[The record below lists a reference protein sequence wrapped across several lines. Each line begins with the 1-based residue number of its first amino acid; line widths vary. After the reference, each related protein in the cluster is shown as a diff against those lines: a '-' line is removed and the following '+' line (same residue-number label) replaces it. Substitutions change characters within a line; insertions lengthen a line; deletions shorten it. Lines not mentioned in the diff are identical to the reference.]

1 MTLADLLPFA
11 ALPILA
17 HAAAHD
23 VAVRRVPDSTSVA
36 VAALGLAARAL
47 DGGLGAAL
55 LAMAAV
61 FLALFAC
68 WKRGWLGG
76 GDVKL
81 LTACSALVPAGSV
94 PGLFLA
100 ISLCGGVLALVYL
113 GARAIRLRPRPL
125 RPLPWR
131 PLPLRPLPLRPVP
144 RPGDAR
150 VPQLRALPLRVLR
163 AERWRLGRQP
173 TLPYACAIASGA
185 FITVFG
191 S

>member
-23 VAVRRVPDSTSVA
+23 VAVRRVPDSTSLA

-61 FLALFAC
+61 FVALFAC

-94 PGLFLA
+94 PELFLA
-100 ISLCGGVLALVYL
+100 ISLCGGVLALAYL
-113 GARAIRLRPRPL
+113 GVRFLRLPAMA
-125 RPLPWR
+125 
-131 PLPLRPLPLRPVP
+131 
-144 RPGDAR
+144 RPGGDR
-150 VPQLRALPLRVLR
+150 VPQLRALPLRVFR
-163 AERWRLGRQP
+163 AERWRLGRRP
-173 TLPYACAIASGA
+173 TLPYACAIAGGA
-185 FITVFG
+185 FITVVG